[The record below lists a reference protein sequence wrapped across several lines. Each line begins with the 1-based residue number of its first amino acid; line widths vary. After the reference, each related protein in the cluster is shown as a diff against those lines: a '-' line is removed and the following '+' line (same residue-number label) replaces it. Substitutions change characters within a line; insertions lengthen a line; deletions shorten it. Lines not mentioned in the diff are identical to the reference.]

1 MKTTTLPLGNS
12 VRGLLLIPLILVC
25 FALSP
30 TVQAVTPPPD
40 GGYPNGNTAEG
51 NRALFSLTDGQH
63 NTADGYHTLHDD
75 TGGSDNTATGFEALA
90 HNVGL
95 SGGEFVAGNWN
106 VAIGSQ
112 ALRNNFGGI
121 SNTAV
126 GYRALFSNTGDGFG
140 GGGSNTAVGAG
151 ALLNNNN
158 TPNSLARENT
168 AIGAGALGGNTTG
181 SVNIALGQNA
191 GVNLTTGDN
200 NIDIG
205 NEGVAAESNTI
216 RIGGDIGF
224 GPQTAT
230 FIAGIRS
237 VTTLTGTQPVV
248 IDTNGQLGVGSNI
261 VVSSNSASPSRFKHE
276 MKAMKATVAE
286 LKSLVAKQQATIA
299 QEQKDFRA
307 TAAQQRKEIKA
318 LTANL
323 KEQALQIQKV
333 SAQVEVSRPAPQTVL
348 NNQ

>member
-140 GGGSNTAVGAG
+140 GGGEA
-151 ALLNNNN
+151 
-158 TPNSLARENT
+158 
-168 AIGAGALGGNTTG
+168 
-181 SVNIALGQNA
+181 
-191 GVNLTTGDN
+191 
-200 NIDIG
+200 
-205 NEGVAAESNTI
+205 
-216 RIGGDIGF
+216 
-224 GPQTAT
+224 
-230 FIAGIRS
+230 
-237 VTTLTGTQPVV
+237 
-248 IDTNGQLGVGSNI
+248 
-261 VVSSNSASPSRFKHE
+261 
-276 MKAMKATVAE
+276 
-286 LKSLVAKQQATIA
+286 
-299 QEQKDFRA
+299 
-307 TAAQQRKEIKA
+307 
-318 LTANL
+318 
-323 KEQALQIQKV
+323 
-333 SAQVEVSRPAPQTVL
+333 
-348 NNQ
+348 